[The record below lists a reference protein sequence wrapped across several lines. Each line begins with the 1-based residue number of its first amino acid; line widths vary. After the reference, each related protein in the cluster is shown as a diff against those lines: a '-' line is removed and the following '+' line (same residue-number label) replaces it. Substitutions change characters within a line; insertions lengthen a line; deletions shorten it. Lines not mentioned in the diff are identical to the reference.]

1 MNTEL
6 NLKRLGFFIRRQ
18 LYLNFSTMWVALAT
32 IVGLLFIFSTLVSY
46 FQPATVM
53 GDPPLIGLRNFYLVV
68 FMLTGY
74 VFTSTVFNEMH
85 APQKSYMFL
94 TLPVS
99 ATEKLL
105 AAWFIT
111 SPLYVVLFGLI
122 MLLLLFF
129 SSLVAGSLDALSFLF
144 DRNFFAVI
152 RVYLVTQAVF
162 FLGATTFRG
171 NNFLKTLLALIL
183 VAFAIAAYTGGLGYL
198 LFWDGTHQVRLG
210 GEQRDMTEYIFTK
223 VIPMLF
229 WWLLA
234 PFLLL
239 VSYFK
244 LKERQV

>member
-6 NLKRLGFFIRRQ
+6 NLNRLGFFLRRQ
-18 LYLNFSTMWVALAT
+18 LYLNFSTMWIAIGAIL
-32 IVGLLFIFSTLVSY
+32 GLLLVISAL
-46 FQPATVM
+46 FALFNEDTDIVSN
-53 GDPPLIGLRNFYLVV
+53 LRNLYLVV
-68 FMLTGY
+68 FMLGGY
-74 VFTSTVFNEMH
+74 IFTSKVFDEMH

-111 SPLYVVLFGLI
+111 SPVYVVVASLLV
-122 MLLLLFF
+122 LLLSYF
-129 SSLVAGSLDALSFLF
+129 SSLLAGNIEALPYLF
-144 DRNFFAVI
+144 DRDFFTVI
-152 RVYLVTQAVF
+152 RVYMVTQAVF
-162 FLGATTFRG
+162 LLGATTFRN
-171 NNFLKTLLALIL
+171 NNFLKTLLALIV
-183 VAFAIAAYTGGLGYL
+183 VALLIAAYTGALGYL
-198 LFWDGTHQVRLG
+198 LFGQSNYRAGPGNEFKDTA
-210 GEQRDMTEYIFTK
+210 EFIFTEI
-223 VIPMLF
+223 IPMLF